1 MLPALEIQQSIPV
14 LTMPPALEIQQ
25 SIPVLTVFLQGLVSF
40 LSPCV
45 LPLLP
50 MYIGYLAGGTY
61 QVDEEGEIQYP
72 RRRVFLNTLF
82 FVLGIASTFFVMA
95 LGFTAAG
102 EFFHTYRRAF
112 AIGGGVLVILFGL
125 YQLGAFGSSFFLAR
139 DRRLPL
145 KLDRLTMNPLVAY
158 LMGFTFSFAWTLCIG
173 LAMSRVLLMAARA
186 AQRSQGFLLV
196 GVYALGFTIP
206 FLLVGLFTTQAL
218 GFFKKHTKIMKYTVI
233 IGGLLMLAIGILMIA
248 GLYGG

>member
-1 MLPALEIQQSIPV
+1 
-14 LTMPPALEIQQ
+14 MPPALEIQQ

-61 QVDEEGEIQYP
+61 QVDEDGEIQYP

-82 FVLGIASTFFVMA
+82 FVLGIASTFFILA

-102 EFFHTYRRAF
+102 EFFQTYRRAF

-139 DRRLPL
+139 DRRLPF
-145 KLDRLTMNPLVAY
+145 KLDKLTMNPLVAY
-158 LMGFTFSFAWTLCIG
+158 LMGFTFSFAWTPCIG
-173 LAMSRVLLMAARA
+173 PAMSSVLLMAASA

-196 GVYALGFTIP
+196 GVYVLGFTIP

-218 GFFKKHTKIMKYTVI
+218 DFFKKHTKIMKYTVI

>member
-1 MLPALEIQQSIPV
+1 
-14 LTMPPALEIQQ
+14 MPPALEIQQ

-158 LMGFTFSFAWTLCIG
+158 LMGFTFSFAWTPCIG
-173 LAMSRVLLMAARA
+173 PAMFSVLLMAAST

>member
-1 MLPALEIQQSIPV
+1 
-14 LTMPPALEIQQ
+14 MPPALEIKQ

-61 QVDEEGEIQYP
+61 SVSEDGTVEYP
-72 RRRVFLNTLF
+72 RKRVFLNTLF
-82 FVLGIASTFFVMA
+82 FVLGIASTFFILA

-102 EFFHTYRRAF
+102 EFFKEYRRAF
-112 AIGGGVLVILFGL
+112 VIGGGVLVIAFGL
-125 YQLGAFGSSFFLAR
+125 YQIGVFGSSFFLSKE
-139 DRRLPL
+139 RRLPFN
-145 KLDRLTMNPLVAY
+145 LDKFAMNPFIAY
-158 LMGFTFSFAWTLCIG
+158 LMGFTFSFAWTPCIG
-173 LAMSRVLLMAARA
+173 PAMSSVLLMAASA
-186 AQRSQGFLLV
+186 AHRSQGLLLV
-196 GVYALGFTIP
+196 GVYVLGFTIP

-218 GFFKKHTKIMKYTVI
+218 AFFRRHNKVMKYTVI
-233 IGGLLMLAIGILMIA
+233 LGGLLMLIIGILMIA

>member
-1 MLPALEIQQSIPV
+1 
-14 LTMPPALEIQQ
+14 MPPALEIQQ

-158 LMGFTFSFAWTLCIG
+158 LMGGTFRFAWTPCIG
-173 LAMSRVLLMAARA
+173 PAMSSVLLMAASA

-196 GVYALGFTIP
+196 GVYVLGFTIP

-218 GFFKKHTKIMKYTVI
+218 DFFKKHTKIMKYTVI

>member
-1 MLPALEIQQSIPV
+1 
-14 LTMPPALEIQQ
+14 
-25 SIPVLTVFLQGLVSF
+25 
-40 LSPCV
+40 
-45 LPLLP
+45 

-61 QVDEEGEIQYP
+61 QVDEDGEIQYP

-82 FVLGIASTFFVMA
+82 FVLGIASTFFILA

-102 EFFHTYRRAF
+102 EFFQTYRRAF

-139 DRRLPL
+139 DRRLPF
-145 KLDRLTMNPLVAY
+145 KLDKLTMNPLVAY
-158 LMGFTFSFAWTLCIG
+158 LMGFTFSFAWTPCIG
-173 LAMSRVLLMAARA
+173 PAMSSVLLMAASA

-196 GVYALGFTIP
+196 GVYVLGFTIP

-218 GFFKKHTKIMKYTVI
+218 DFFKKHTKIMKYTVI

>member
-1 MLPALEIQQSIPV
+1 
-14 LTMPPALEIQQ
+14 MPPALEVQH
-25 SIPVLTVFLQGLVSF
+25 SIPILTVFLQGLVSF

-61 QVDEEGEIQYP
+61 AVDEDGVIDYP
-72 RRRVFLNTLF
+72 RKRVFLNTLF
-82 FVLGIASTFFVMA
+82 FVFGIASTFFVLA

-102 EFFHTYRRAF
+102 EFFQTYRRAF

-125 YQLGAFGSSFFLAR
+125 YQLGAFGTSFFLAR
-139 DRRLPL
+139 DRRLPFR
-145 KLDRLTMNPLVAY
+145 LDKFAMNPLIAY
-158 LMGFTFSFAWTLCIG
+158 LMGFTFSFAWTPCIG
-173 LAMSRVLLMAARA
+173 PAMSSVLLMAASA
-186 AQRSQGFLLV
+186 TQRSMGFLLV

-218 GFFKKHTKIMKYTVI
+218 DFFKRHSKIMKYTVI
-233 IGGLLMLAIGILMIA
+233 AGGLLMITIGVLMIV
-248 GLYGG
+248 GVYGG

>member
-1 MLPALEIQQSIPV
+1 MPPVLEIQN
-14 LTMPPALEIQQ
+14 

-61 QVDEEGEIQYP
+61 SVDDEGQIQYP
-72 RRRVFLNTLF
+72 RKRVFLNTLF
-82 FVLGIASTFFVMA
+82 FVFGIASTFFILA

-102 EFFHTYRRAF
+102 GFFQQYRRAF
-112 AIGGGVLVILFGL
+112 VIGGGILVILFGL

-139 DRRLPL
+139 ERRLPF
-145 KLDRLTMNPLVAY
+145 KLDRFTMNPLIAF
-158 LMGFTFSFAWTLCIG
+158 LMGFTFSFAWTPCIG
-173 LAMSRVLLMAARA
+173 PAMSSVLLMAASA
-186 AQRSQGFLLV
+186 SQRSLGFLLV
-196 GVYALGFTIP
+196 GVYVLGFTIP
-206 FLLVGLFTTQAL
+206 FLIVGLFTTRAL
-218 GFFKKHTKIMKYTVI
+218 EFFKRHSKIMKYTVMV
-233 IGGLLMLAIGILMIA
+233 GGLLMIVIGILMIA

>member
-14 LTMPPALEIQQ
+14 LTMPPALENQQ

-112 AIGGGVLVILFGL
+112 AIGGGGLVILFGL

-158 LMGFTFSFAWTLCIG
+158 LMGFTFSFAWTPCIG
-173 LAMSRVLLMAARA
+173 PAMFSVLLMAAST